1 VLADLGEAS
10 KGARAVGFGLR
21 AWSFMIAAMT
31 TRIVFS
37 EGASVTVTDE
47 AHDVRHRL
55 AEDKRRGAPFT
66 EFQEQGGR
74 VVFVAPDRVAFVQWI
89 SDQS

>member
-1 VLADLGEAS
+1 
-10 KGARAVGFGLR
+10 
-21 AWSFMIAAMT
+21 MIAAMT

-47 AHDVRHRL
+47 AQEVRNKL

-66 EFQEQGGR
+66 QFEEQGGR

-89 SDQS
+89 SRQS

>member
-1 VLADLGEAS
+1 
-10 KGARAVGFGLR
+10 
-21 AWSFMIAAMT
+21 MIAAMT

-47 AHDVRHRL
+47 AQEVRNRL

-66 EFQEQGGR
+66 QFEEQGGR
-74 VVFVAPDRVAFVQWI
+74 VVFVAPERVAFVQWI
-89 SDQS
+89 SSQA

>member
-1 VLADLGEAS
+1 
-10 KGARAVGFGLR
+10 
-21 AWSFMIAAMT
+21 MIAAMT

-47 AHDVRHRL
+47 AQEVRNRL

-66 EFQEQGGR
+66 QFDEQGGR
-74 VVFVAPDRVAFVQWI
+74 VVFVASDRVAFVQWI
-89 SDQS
+89 SSQS